1 MHYRIRGNNV
11 QLVKPVAGEDGKKV
25 KSQPIGS
32 INLNSG
38 ELNAAAKAALSPA
51 EIAEAKAWIAN
62 HKVGADK
69 RNELELA
76 TLAERMSAVAVWL
89 KGADEAAAK
98 PYVDGLNEAMRSL
111 RRALHRIQPAAGK
124 AAGTD

>member
-25 KSQPIGS
+25 KSLPIGS

-38 ELNAAAKAALSPA
+38 ELNEAAKAALSPA
-51 EIAEAKAWIAN
+51 EIDEAKAWIAN
-62 HKVGADK
+62 QQAANNR

-89 KGADEAAAK
+89 KSADEAAAK
-98 PYVDGLNEAMRSL
+98 PYLDGLNDAMRSL
-111 RRALHRIQPAAGK
+111 RRALHRGQPGGRK
-124 AAGTD
+124 AAETD